1 MKRVSRKYVG
11 KCFKNGAEIAPDR
24 LPGTSWHSFW
34 ASWAL
39 LRLISGLLGPPGGHF
54 GSPGSHFGPLLALLG
69 LSWRSWALRGSQNG
83 SKMAPKMAPKWLPGG
98 LPEGSRH
105 WGTLFCENPTGM
117 HTGAEFSKPGY
128 HGTGSARGER
138 ASSTASDARAA
149 REARGMRARA
159 PAPRG
164 AATQERQEQSE
175 HEHSKRT

>member
-34 ASWAL
+34 PSWAL
-39 LRLISGLLGPPGGHF
+39 LGLISGLLGPPGGHF
-54 GSPGSHFGPLLALLG
+54 GSPGSHFGSLLALLG

-105 WGTLFCENPTGM
+105 WGTLFCKNSTGM
-117 HTGAEFSKPGY
+117 HTGAEFSK
-128 HGTGSARGER
+128 SA
-138 ASSTASDARAA
+138 DPPP
-149 REARGMRARA
+149 REHPDRFSPLCTPPLGGKPPKETSIWILESGKPLHHQTLRARCKHLMRF
-159 PAPRG
+159 P
-164 AATQERQEQSE
+164 
-175 HEHSKRT
+175 